1 MHDIGLQI
9 SHLILKHEGCKV
21 VYLGPNLPIKSLVDV
36 KDKIKINNIL
46 YFNLSNQSLE
56 NSRSRVNNLMEIF
69 PNATQYLVTHKALFE
84 GIDKHPN
91 LKILTE
97 VDDLIKAVK

>member
-1 MHDIGLQI
+1 
-9 SHLILKHEGCKV
+9 

-36 KDKIKINNIL
+36 KDKDDIDNIL

-56 NSRSRVNNLMEIF
+56 NSRSNVSNLMEIF
-69 PNATQYLVTHKALFE
+69 PNATQYLVTHKGLID